1 MPIMH
6 THKYTHKDVT
16 IKAMYKR
23 KHLHVFISCVVEI
36 LVSDVQLSTIEGYI
50 T

>member
-1 MPIMH
+1 MH